1 MRGAANFF
9 VCEAEELLS
18 GLPAGLVFFADPR
31 SLLCLDA
38 ASALAA
44 SRSCCAIA
52 MFSSSVGSFFR
63 LTDVGGTAL
72 SLGLVEDKS
81 RF

>member
-31 SLLCLDA
+31 SLLCLE
-38 ASALAA
+38 
-44 SRSCCAIA
+44 
-52 MFSSSVGSFFR
+52 
-63 LTDVGGTAL
+63 
-72 SLGLVEDKS
+72 SLQLQLWLLREAVV
-81 RF
+81 R